1 MTRANEIFIK
11 NLKHYN
17 KREIINMI
25 TEFIEEHEKLEEHNK
40 NLLDFVR
47 EQSNYVERLEITIKT
62 IMEVNNKWKEQHY
75 KTCRTLHTMN

>member
-62 IMEVNNKWKEQHY
+62 IMEVNNK
-75 KTCRTLHTMN
+75 